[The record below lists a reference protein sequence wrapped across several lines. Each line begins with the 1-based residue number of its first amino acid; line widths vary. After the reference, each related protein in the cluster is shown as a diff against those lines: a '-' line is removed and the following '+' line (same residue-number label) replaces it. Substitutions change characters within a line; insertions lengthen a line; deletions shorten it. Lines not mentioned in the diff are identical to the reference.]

1 MEIQYAS
8 EKVRL
13 QCTSL
18 KEAKKLFGGNKIL
31 AESLLARINAIN
43 NAEILKD
50 IIVQPQFHFHKLEQK
65 RRRKLEGYFAI
76 DVKTRK
82 EPWRIILQPL
92 DENKQEYTSC
102 NIDKIAEKVKIVEIT
117 EVSSHYE

>member
-92 DENKQEYTSC
+92 DDNKQEYASC

-117 EVSSHYE
+117 EVNSHYE